1 MAINSTLPTTSDEFV
16 TTQEDK
22 TSTWTTPERLN
33 VIYNLSISNV
43 LSLTRNNNARKLSGS
58 VGDNSTFDPNVEF
71 ENVTNLV

>member
-1 MAINSTLPTTSDEFV
+1 M

-33 VIYNLSISNV
+33 VVYNVSVSNV
-43 LSLTRNNNARKLSGS
+43 LSLTRNNNNARQLSG
-58 VGDNSTFDPNVEF
+58 DDSTFDPNVEF

>member
-1 MAINSTLPTTSDEFV
+1 M

-33 VIYNLSISNV
+33 VVYNVSVSNV
-43 LSLTRNNNARKLSGS
+43 LSLTRNNNNARQLP
-58 VGDNSTFDPNVEF
+58 GDNSAFDPNVEF

>member
-1 MAINSTLPTTSDEFV
+1 M

-33 VIYNLSISNV
+33 VVYNVSVSNV
-43 LSLTRNNNARKLSGS
+43 LSLTRNNNNARKLSG
-58 VGDNSTFDPNVEF
+58 GNSTFDPNVEF

>member
-1 MAINSTLPTTSDEFV
+1 MAINTTLPTMSDEFV

-33 VIYNLSISNV
+33 VVYNLSISNV
-43 LSLTRNNNARKLSGS
+43 LSLTRNNNARKLSG
-58 VGDNSTFDPNVEF
+58 DDSTFDPNVEF

>member
-1 MAINSTLPTTSDEFV
+1 V

-33 VIYNLSISNV
+33 VVYNVSVSNV
-43 LSLTRNNNARKLSGS
+43 LSLTRNNNNARQLSG
-58 VGDNSTFDPNVEF
+58 DDSTFDPNVEF

>member
-1 MAINSTLPTTSDEFV
+1 M

-33 VIYNLSISNV
+33 VVYNVSVSNV
-43 LSLTRNNNARKLSGS
+43 LSLTRNNNNARKLS
-58 VGDNSTFDPNVEF
+58 GDNSTFDPNVEF